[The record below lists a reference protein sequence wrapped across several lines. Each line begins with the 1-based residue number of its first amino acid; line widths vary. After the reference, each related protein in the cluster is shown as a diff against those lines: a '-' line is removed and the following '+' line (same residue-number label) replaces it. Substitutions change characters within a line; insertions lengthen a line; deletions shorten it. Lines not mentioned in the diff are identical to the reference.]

1 VELSE
6 SYTFA
11 APPGSV
17 WLLLT
22 DPDVV
27 ASCLP
32 GCEGLEPLGNDRY
45 RAKLT
50 LSVASISG
58 QYTGTVSMLDM
69 RPPAGYRLLVEGQ
82 GKGGFV
88 NGQATLALTEEAGS
102 TRVSV
107 VGQAEVGG
115 LIAAVGQRL
124 LRTVSKM
131 MMDKFFGCLQAKA
144 QAQSPGGT

>member
-45 RAKLT
+45 RATLT

-69 RPPAGYRLLVEGQ
+69 RPPEGYRLLVEGQ
-82 GKGGFV
+82 GRGGFV
-88 NGQATLALTEEAGS
+88 NGEAMLALTEEAGS
-102 TRVSV
+102 TKVSV
-107 VGQAEVGG
+107 IGQAEVGG

-124 LRTVSKM
+124 LGTVSKM
-131 MMDKFFGCLQAKA
+131 MMDRFFGCLQERLRTE
-144 QAQSPGGT
+144 GVGT